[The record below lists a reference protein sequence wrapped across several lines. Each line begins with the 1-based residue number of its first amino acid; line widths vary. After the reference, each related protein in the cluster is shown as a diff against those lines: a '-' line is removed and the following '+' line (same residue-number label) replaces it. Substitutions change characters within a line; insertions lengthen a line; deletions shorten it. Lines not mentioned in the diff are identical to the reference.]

1 MPEYT
6 IYVDFILKSL
16 DLILASLSCVFLV
29 PSFFV
34 FGNVKD
40 GNHIS
45 FSYGPLTLW
54 LIFVKLSWC
63 MVTEPLRDWN
73 SLVTC
78 RQLQGVH
85 LGTGGGLRDMNI
97 PGGRPCIVTCSS
109 ECLLSWVWH
118 LFFFFFFFWVK
129 TFYSVGWGS
138 LERFTL
144 PPSGQILGVDRSL
157 RASLTSFNILLG
169 TNFHLSRES
178 GLSCLYTA
186 SLETPSVGL
195 SCTGLEAA
203 SPMEGLQGPF
213 LVQAKSTV
221 VCFCAVLVI
230 DWFFT
235 FNPLI
240 YLG

>member
-1 MPEYT
+1 MAWLASLVEYNLYPVISPLRNKFCKYSTVVQAYKDPWGLQCRASDCTLPCYGSVTSLLTDLPLCTPHHTLSVVKFMPEYT
-6 IYVDFILKSL
+6 VYVDFILKSL

-29 PSFFV
+29 PGFFV
-34 FGNVKD
+34 IGNVKD

-45 FSYGPLTLW
+45 FFYEPLTLW

-118 LFFFFFFFWVK
+118 LFFFLFLLSQNILFSGLGKLGEVHAAPLR
-129 TFYSVGWGS
+129 TDLGS
-138 LERFTL
+138 L
-144 PPSGQILGVDRSL
+144 PIIKS
-157 RASLTSFNILLG
+157 
-169 TNFHLSRES
+169 ES
-178 GLSCLYTA
+178 DI
-186 SLETPSVGL
+186 
-195 SCTGLEAA
+195 
-203 SPMEGLQGPF
+203 F
-213 LVQAKSTV
+213 
-221 VCFCAVLVI
+221 
-230 DWFFT
+230 
-235 FNPLI
+235 
-240 YLG
+240 